1 MGRRKIEIEPIKDD
15 RNRTVTFIKRKAGLF
30 KKAHELSVLCQ
41 VDIAVIILGS
51 NNTFYEYSS
60 VDMGKLINVHQN
72 NADLPHNVIEPSDY
86 GDYVKKPHV
95 VLNEKKRRRR
105 RTAVLEPD
113 SNFGNSALSGQ
124 NSSGNQSSGNLNVLP
139 VSNEI
144 EHAAIGTSL
153 VNAQGNVSRNGS
165 NISDHS
171 KNGINYAMPRDQL
184 HLGGGFYT
192 NIYKDINGQQFQ
204 VDRVPYGDRMD
215 KRMKLDS
222 QQFFPG
228 PNQPGYG
235 SYYPSPYDNLPKPAL
250 PSNLMNNIPPVQSQ
264 FVQIIPAN
272 SNTIGRSFDVTND
285 NVTFRTRQT
294 MSPPVDDVPSTSD
307 GPAPVQTMVHH
318 LNQLNRNRG
327 KLSEKPALKLSIP
340 KATADTSRESPTICP
355 TTTSPKMAVQTNF
368 KNPPCG
374 STFSPFSHSKILEI
388 RSNDIK
394 SSNHSGQSTC
404 AQVNSK
410 TFFLKP
416 PIGRP
421 PKFPKSPSTSIVIYP
436 TPVPNPSSS
445 SVNSI
450 GSPK

>member
-60 VDMGKLINVHQN
+60 VDMGKLISVHQN

-86 GDYVKKPHV
+86 GNYVKKTHV

-105 RTAVLEPD
+105 RTAALGSD
-113 SNFGNSALSGQ
+113 SNFGSSIISSQ
-124 NSSGNQSSGNLNVLP
+124 DSSGNQSSENLNAPP

-144 EHAAIGTSL
+144 EHAGTGTSM
-153 VNAQGNVSRNGS
+153 VTTQGNVSRNGS
-165 NISDHS
+165 TVSDNRKS
-171 KNGINYAMPRDQL
+171 GINYAMPRDQL

-192 NIYKDINGQQFQ
+192 NTYKDINGQQFQ
-204 VDRVPYGDRMD
+204 ADRGPYGDRMN
-215 KRMKLDS
+215 KKMKLDN
-222 QQFFPG
+222 QQLFPG
-228 PNQPGYG
+228 PNQPNYG
-235 SYYPSPYDNLPKPAL
+235 SYYASPYDNLPKPSL
-250 PSNLMNNIPPVQSQ
+250 SSNLMNNIQPFQSQ

-272 SNTIGRSFDVTND
+272 SNPIGRTFDVTND
-285 NVTFRTRQT
+285 NVAFRTRQT
-294 MSPPVDDVPSTSD
+294 VSPPVDISNTSD

-340 KATADTSRESPTICP
+340 KATTDISRKSPAIYS
-355 TTTSPKMAVQTNF
+355 TTTSPKMGVQN
-368 KNPPCG
+368 NIEHPPRG
-374 STFSPFSHSKILEI
+374 SDFSPFSHSKILEI
-388 RSNDIK
+388 KNNDIK
-394 SSNHSGQSTC
+394 SSNNSGRSTC

-421 PKFPKSPSTSIVIYP
+421 PKFPKSPSTSIVIFP
-436 TPVPNPSSS
+436 SPVPNRSS
-445 SVNSI
+445 NSANPT
-450 GSPK
+450 GSPN